1 MATHLVVALAY
12 DRLCTFEFGCVTE
25 LFALERP
32 ELGVDWYR
40 FAVCAGEPGPLR
52 AAGGITV
59 AAPYTLKM
67 LDRADTIVVPGWR
80 DADELPPEAL
90 LKRIRLAYQ
99 RGARLCSI
107 CSGVFVLAAAGV
119 LDGKT
124 VTTHWRY
131 AEALQRRYPQVRVQ
145 PDALYID
152 EGQVI
157 TSAGSAA
164 GLDMLLHL
172 VRRDY
177 GGAVANRVA
186 QRLVVAPHREGGQAQ
201 FVPRPMLL
209 DDSGRLTRL
218 MDWMRQHPALPHT
231 LRSLAE
237 RAAMS
242 PRTLQ
247 RQFHDATGMAPYEWL
262 VRERVAAARDM
273 LEAQT
278 ALSIGRIAELAGF
291 GSEESMRRHFRRIV
305 LTSPA
310 AYRDKFGRGAPPLKD
325 EGGDDRR
332 LRPT

>member
-1 MATHLVVALAY
+1 MNNHLVVALAY

-40 FAVCAGEPGPLR
+40 FAVCAGEAGPIR
-52 AAGGITV
+52 AAGGITI
-59 AAPYTLKM
+59 AAPYTLK
-67 LDRADTIVVPGWR
+67 LLERADTIVIPGWR
-80 DADELPPEAL
+80 DADEAPPEPL
-90 LKRIRLAYQ
+90 LKKIRAAYE

-131 AEALQRRYPQVRVQ
+131 AAKLQQRYPQLHVQ
-145 PDALYID
+145 PDALYVD
-152 EGQVI
+152 EGRII

-172 VRRDY
+172 VRRDH
-177 GGAVANRVA
+177 GVAVANRVA
-186 QRLVVAPHREGGQAQ
+186 QRLVVPPHREGGQAQ
-201 FVPRPMLL
+201 FVPRPMPP
-209 DDSGRLTRL
+209 DDSGRLAKL
-218 MDWMRQHPALPHT
+218 MDWVRAHLAAPHT

-262 VRERVAAARDM
+262 LRERVAFAREL
-273 LEAQT
+273 LEAQ
-278 ALSIGRIAELAGF
+278 APLPMARVAELAGF
-291 GSEESMRRHFRRIV
+291 GSEESLRRHFRRIA
-305 LTSPA
+305 LTSPG
-310 AYRDKFGRGAPPLKD
+310 AYRRRFGVQAGV
-325 EGGDDRR
+325 
-332 LRPT
+332 